1 MKELKFL
8 TEKHSHWVKIVEGFG
23 EKNYAHDV
31 VQEAYIKILNID
43 KEINYAYFYFT
54 LRSLTMD
61 LHRKKVEKVE
71 ITKEIE
77 YSLIEENDE
86 YIIDLAKPYQDYIET
101 WDWYD
106 KKLFMLWIESG
117 VSMREI
123 ARRTN
128 IGFMSV
134 YNTIKNCKEKIKSW
148 EKENQK
154 G

>member
-1 MKELKFL
+1 MNHIYSKHRHWIRVV
-8 TEKHSHWVKIVEGFG
+8 EKFG
-23 EKNYAHDV
+23 ELRYAEDI
-31 VQEAYIKILNID
+31 VQEAYIKVFQKD
-43 KEINYAYFYFT
+43 INEAYFYFT

-61 LHRKKVEKVE
+61 LHRKKIEMLP
-71 ITKEIE
+71 ITKEVE
-77 YSLIEENDE
+77 YEMSLVEE
-86 YIIDLAKPYQDYIET
+86 IDLIDLTQPYNDFIDT
-101 WDWYD
+101 WEWYD
-106 KKLFMLWIESG
+106 KMLFRLWVESG

>member
-1 MKELKFL
+1 MNHIYQKHKHWIKVV
-8 TEKHSHWVKIVEGFG
+8 EKFG
-23 EKNYAHDV
+23 EKHYAEDV
-31 VQEAYIKILNID
+31 VQEAYIKIYGKD
-43 KEINYAYFYFT
+43 INEAYFYFT
-54 LRSLTMD
+54 LRSMTMD

-77 YSLIEENDE
+77 YSLIEEDDE
-86 YIIDLAKPYQDYIET
+86 FIIELAKPYQDYIET
-101 WDWYD
+101 WEWYD

-134 YNTIKNCKEKIKSW
+134 YNTIKNCKEKIKKW